1 MDIDFDEIKA
11 LEIELSQPSTR
22 KNLQRLSGLIAD
34 DFEEFGSSGRVFNKT
49 DIIGELQ
56 QEESLNYEVKDFRF
70 TALSASCVLVKYVSI
85 FEGKSALRS
94 SIWIKR
100 AEQWVVIHH
109 QGTRCYE
116 S

>member
-1 MDIDFDEIKA
+1 MDIDFDEIMA
-11 LEIELSQPSTR
+11 LEIELSQPTAR
-22 KNLQRLSGLIAD
+22 KNLQRLSELIAD
-34 DFEEFGSSGRVFNKT
+34 DFEEFGSSGRVFNKD
-49 DIIGELQ
+49 DIISELQ
-56 QEESLNYEVKDFRF
+56 TEDNVTYEIKDFRF